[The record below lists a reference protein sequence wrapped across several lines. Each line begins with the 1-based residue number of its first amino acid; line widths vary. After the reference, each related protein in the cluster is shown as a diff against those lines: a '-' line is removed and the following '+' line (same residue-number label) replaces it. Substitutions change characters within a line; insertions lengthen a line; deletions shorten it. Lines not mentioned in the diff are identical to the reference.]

1 MVEPLLA
8 AWHALREQTAVT
20 VSLGLTGKL
29 CLDMDQLPVIN
40 EVISP
45 TPSDVAWARDFL
57 AEFDVATFLEEE
69 GAFAAG
75 APDRGALPPG
85 RRAR

>member
-1 MVEPLLA
+1 
-8 AWHALREQTAVT
+8 

-45 TPSDVAWARDFL
+45 APSDVAWARDFL
-57 AEFDVATFLEEE
+57 ADFDA
-69 GAFAAG
+69 
-75 APDRGALPPG
+75 RGQVIRDGSDLPRLG
-85 RRAR
+85 RARKIEKLATAFGVEPS